1 MFTQKTIFISLM
13 AVFLCIGIVTV
24 FIVKLPGDSTS
35 AKSAAL
41 LVNIPKELQKI
52 STSNLSLPSVES
64 LDFTSV
70 SSIVSPSNT
79 PTTPI
84 PATPIPPTSVPT
96 TTPSL
101 TPSPTPA
108 TPVKVETCTP
118 TTGWASQLISVTRGR
133 QLNNALVPLYRGH
146 TSYGFGEADSI
157 YYSLGLGGSI
167 TYGFNSRVLNGE
179 GDDITI
185 YEVTQGRS
193 TYPIE
198 SATVEVSGNGITW
211 FPFPKK
217 ATSRDSGL
225 GTSSFDLSELNLQ
238 AIIYVRITDIPNL
251 SNPHLDS
258 DGFDINAVSVASQTC
273 NVLPTRP
280 NTPTASIT
288 PTRTPTPSVS
298 PTPSLSVTPSVTPNP
313 QAISVSI
320 DFTTQ
325 ISTGSPLVFGG
336 SNFPDHRHEDA
347 WNKIADAGVTTIR
360 RDLFPEFETP
370 QGITLEMYKNNV
382 NDVQNVAKWNKIYID
397 TTNAVLNE
405 AKTRGMTTMAIMAYS
420 PPWLNSCN
428 CRYGVP
434 TDFDVYR
441 DIVKKVYINHRNL
454 IDYIEIWNEPTWPV
468 FLDVTGSS
476 LTREQAYVQIFKTAA
491 SAIREADA
499 EINDGKRAVIGGLT
513 ASSPE
518 EFTMLQAMINDAEVV
533 SNLDFIS
540 YHDYH
545 QNVAYPS
552 WTGYKN
558 ILATAGLSH
567 IPVYMTEWNYL
578 YDDLRATPFNGG
590 AESIPFTGRKFTEY
604 LRMGLKIAQYH
615 SLIEVNTSRAN
626 NGAGTY
632 GFYRWDSNTSSAT
645 LLEQSKTWR
654 LLSKSMGLGAGESKI
669 YSATT
674 SATLPAIGFENS
686 NGKKGMVLVNESN
699 TVKTVRVTATGLVDV
714 TEAKVYRAS
723 QNDDGA
729 VLLETI
735 PLDTSGA
742 TPFWNV
748 SIPPLSVA
756 GIIVN

>member
-1 MFTQKTIFISLM
+1 
-13 AVFLCIGIVTV
+13 
-24 FIVKLPGDSTS
+24 
-35 AKSAAL
+35 
-41 LVNIPKELQKI
+41 
-52 STSNLSLPSVES
+52 
-64 LDFTSV
+64 
-70 SSIVSPSNT
+70 
-79 PTTPI
+79 
-84 PATPIPPTSVPT
+84 
-96 TTPSL
+96 
-101 TPSPTPA
+101 
-108 TPVKVETCTP
+108 
-118 TTGWASQLISVTRGR
+118 
-133 QLNNALVPLYRGH
+133 
-146 TSYGFGEADSI
+146 
-157 YYSLGLGGSI
+157 
-167 TYGFNSRVLNGE
+167 
-179 GDDITI
+179 
-185 YEVTQGRS
+185 
-193 TYPIE
+193 
-198 SATVEVSGNGITW
+198 
-211 FPFPKK
+211 
-217 ATSRDSGL
+217 
-225 GTSSFDLSELNLQ
+225 
-238 AIIYVRITDIPNL
+238 
-251 SNPHLDS
+251 
-258 DGFDINAVSVASQTC
+258 
-273 NVLPTRP
+273 
-280 NTPTASIT
+280 
-288 PTRTPTPSVS
+288 
-298 PTPSLSVTPSVTPNP
+298 
-313 QAISVSI
+313 
-320 DFTTQ
+320 
-325 ISTGSPLVFGG
+325 
-336 SNFPDHRHEDA
+336 
-347 WNKIADAGVTTIR
+347 
-360 RDLFPEFETP
+360 
-370 QGITLEMYKNNV
+370 
-382 NDVQNVAKWNKIYID
+382 
-397 TTNAVLNE
+397 
-405 AKTRGMTTMAIMAYS
+405 MTTMAIMAYS

-518 EFTMLQAMINDAEVV
+518 EFPMLQAMINDAEVV

-578 YDDLRATPFNGG
+578 YDDLRATSFNGG

-674 SATLPAIGFENS
+674 SATLPAIGFENKD
-686 NGKKGMVLVNESN
+686 GKKGMVFVNEGTTQKQFTVIAKN
-699 TVKTVRVTATGLVDV
+699 TGGINVSSLYQASSTSDGGIVIDTPVPTFNGAEYSWQITVPKLSVTAL
-714 TEAKVYRAS
+714 
-723 QNDDGA
+723 
-729 VLLETI
+729 LLE
-735 PLDTSGA
+735 
-742 TPFWNV
+742 
-748 SIPPLSVA
+748 
-756 GIIVN
+756 